1 MRLAREKIKSNF
13 SCPLII
19 IQTRKYK
26 ENGCPRVHVD
36 NRFYWLLTCRYD
48 VPAISSR
55 NLFDMSLAE
64 YTFSTQ
70 SKVNI
75 DVKYRRQFLVDYV
88 YGFNSSS
95 HVYFLTVQK
104 KSYQL
109 GKQICLYRTHRIIL
123 PTYVHNIV
131 LPILAWCTVP
141 LL

>member
-19 IQTRKYK
+19 MQTRKNK
-26 ENGCPRVHVD
+26 ENGRPRIHVD

-123 PTYVHNIV
+123 PKYVHNIV
-131 LPILAWCTVP
+131 LPILGWCTVP